1 MSSKKK
7 QTPFS
12 PRTALIPSKGITDI
26 KPTIRKSYQK
36 HSRRGTKDYEAF
48 DPGRLINIKYYTSA
62 KESADRS
69 LAFAINGM
77 IVGMFYVIK
86 GGAMVWI

>member
-12 PRTALIPSKGITDI
+12 PRTAIIASKGTTDI

-48 DPGRLINIKYYTSA
+48 DPGRLINIKYLTSA

-69 LAFAINGM
+69 LGFAINSM
-77 IVGMFYVIK
+77 ILGIFYVMK
-86 GGAMVWI
+86 EGVTV